1 MITFKEQTK
10 VSWNEGKYK
19 KSLSDE
25 ELKLY
30 KSLTRQEKDYLVLF
44 YLNDEPVSLSDRD
57 WYSELSNRINEREK
71 EQSREIVERNLRKE
85 EKVNKKF
92 DNLSKDQI
100 EFKKTKAALGGY
112 MARRGL
118 TNLTKETQQLLVDGN
133 YKSNLDSFQS
143 GWAKIS
149 GNPYQNTIINTNIGQ
164 LDTNLAQIKLMDN
177 MLKDNNKLK
186 EQNEKL
192 IKQNDEIIELL
203 KIIANK

>member
-25 ELKLY
+25 ELKIY
-30 KSLTRQEKDYLVLF
+30 KSLTRNEKDHLVLF
-44 YLNDEPVSLSDRD
+44 YLNNTPISLSDRN
-57 WYSELSNRINEREK
+57 WFSELSNRINEREK
-71 EQSREIVERNLRKE
+71 EQSKEIVERNLRKE

-92 DNLSKDQI
+92 DNLSEDQI

-118 TNLTKETQQLLVDGN
+118 TNLTNETQQLLVDGN